1 MGWRVSSARFEDGVE
16 LSGGQWQQLALGRGM
31 MRTPAA
37 PLLLLLDEPTAALD
51 PPLPEEAAVAW
62 VAAGAGVGSIGA
74 GLVQAFYG
82 EPTSFARI
90 LTIIGQPSSRC
101 GCWQWHL
108 AGPGWTR

>member
-1 MGWRVSSARFEDGVE
+1 ME

-37 PLLLLLDEPTAALD
+37 PLLLLLAEPTAALD
-51 PPLPEEAAVAW
+51 LPLPEEAAVAW

-74 GLVQAFYG
+74 GLVQAFLRRAHLVRPDPHDHR
-82 EPTSFARI
+82 PTVVTLWLLAMD
-90 LTIIGQPSSRC
+90 
-101 GCWQWHL
+101 L